1 MNILIISKSVD
12 KDRIAGENYN
22 LSVSSYVEAKDT
34 RERFKEGEFMD
45 YILESL
51 KQQNISSGLL
61 DAVADFR
68 RKYPVEEKLKNRV
81 NVPML
86 PYFGRETFEMAAAAL
101 LQGENILLTGSKA
114 TGKNILA
121 ETLAYVFGRPSWNIS
136 FHVNMDS
143 SVLIGTDTFR
153 NNEVQLRTGP
163 VYDCAIGG
171 GFGIFDEVNM
181 AKNDAVSV
189 LHATLDY
196 RRILDVPGYDKI
208 DLHEATRFIGTMNYG
223 YAGTRELN
231 EALVSRFLVIEMPAP
246 TEETLTYILTK
257 TFPDFQVEGLKQICG
272 LFLDLQTK
280 ADNNEISTKPLDLRG
295 LIGALKTVRSGLAPR
310 LAIRMGIVNK
320 SFDLFERELVDD
332 IVMTRIPQSWTPAE
346 IFRS

>member
-1 MNILIISKSVD
+1 MDLILKSLEDQQV
-12 KDRIAGENYN
+12 N
-22 LSVSSYVEAKDT
+22 
-34 RERFKEGEFMD
+34 RE
-45 YILESL
+45 
-51 KQQNISSGLL
+51 LL
-61 DAVADFR
+61 DAVAAFR
-68 RKYPVEEKLKNRV
+68 QKYPAQGKLKRRIH
-81 NVPML
+81 VPVL
-86 PYFGRETFEMAAAAL
+86 PYYGKETFEMAAAAL

-114 TGKNILA
+114 TGKNVLA

-143 SVLIGTDTFR
+143 SALIGTDTFR

-163 VYDCAIGG
+163 VYDCAVNG
-171 GFGIFDEVNM
+171 GFGIFDEINM

-196 RRILDVPGYDKI
+196 RRIIDVPGYDKI
-208 DLHEATRFIGTMNYG
+208 ELDEAARFIGTMNYG

-246 TEETLTYILTK
+246 TEETLTFILTGI
-257 TFPDFQVEGLKQICG
+257 FPDFQVKGLEQICG
-272 LFLDLQTK
+272 LFLDLQKK

-295 LIGALKTVRSGLAPR
+295 LIGALKTVRAGLSPR
-310 LAIRMGIVNK
+310 LALRMGIVNK
-320 SFDLFERELVDD
+320 SFDLFERELVED
-332 IVMTRIPQSWTPAE
+332 IVMTRIPKDWTPAE